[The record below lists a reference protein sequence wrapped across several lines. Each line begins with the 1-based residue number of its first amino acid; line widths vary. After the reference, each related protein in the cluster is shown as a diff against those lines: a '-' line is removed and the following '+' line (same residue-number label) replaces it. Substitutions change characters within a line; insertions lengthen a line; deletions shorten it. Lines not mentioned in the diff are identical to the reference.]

1 MEDKTLNS
9 KDSLELIT
17 RMIAQTR
24 NNLEKGGGT
33 TFLIWGYTSVLVSVA
48 VIISLHM
55 TDNHAWQWL
64 WWAIPVIGNVLMYFH
79 LRGRPKIVRTY
90 VDKFIGYI
98 WLTIGIVATAF
109 PIVGMFSALA
119 NFMIIPFEALL
130 LSVGVIMTGL
140 TLRFT
145 TLIIGGFISLLL
157 SLLMYFLS
165 DGYTYVF
172 IAMFVVGM
180 IIPGHILN
188 YKGRCLK
195 N

>member
-9 KDSLELIT
+9 KESLELIT
-17 RMIAQTR
+17 RMIAETR

-33 TFLIWGYTSVLVSVA
+33 TFLIWGYTSVLVSIA
-48 VIISLHM
+48 VLVSVGL
-55 TDNHAWQWL
+55 TDNYNWQWL
-64 WWAIPVIGNVLMYFH
+64 WWALPVIGNVLMYFH
-79 LRGRPKIVRTY
+79 LRNRAKTVKTY
-90 VDKFIGYI
+90 IDKFIGYI
-98 WLTIGIVATAF
+98 WLTIGIVATVF
-109 PIVGMFSALA
+109 PIVGMFSAVA

-130 LSVGVIMTGL
+130 LSIGVILTGL
-140 TLRFT
+140 TIRFT
-145 TLIIGGFISLLL
+145 TLIIGGFIALAL

-180 IIPGHILN
+180 IIPGHTLN

-195 N
+195 S